1 MDALDAAIISVL
13 ERDGRISNVDLAA
26 EVGLTPGPCLRRVQR
41 LESTGVIRGYWA
53 DVDPAALG
61 RGFEVILDVELT
73 NFDRKSVDL
82 FESTL
87 AAFSEVTE
95 LHRLFGS
102 PDFFVRIKVKD
113 LPAYEA
119 FLSNHVLTIPGIQK
133 VSSRF
138 TMKTIKS

>member
-1 MDALDAAIISVL
+1 M
-13 ERDGRISNVDLAA
+13 
-26 EVGLTPGPCLRRVQR
+26 QR

-73 NFDRKSVDL
+73 NFDRKSVDH